1 MISDHMPSLIANS
14 CSSTN
19 RLIEKLK
26 ATIEHNNETIYLMP
40 ASSNTLKFSV
50 YSEDDNTCNFVHITD
65 NIITCQS
72 GNCDSCYSTY
82 KHQVRYLNTA
92 VILCPHLTQM
102 RLHADKWTHLISQTV
117 DSNESMDCCGDEVE
131 ENIES
136 HQQSYDSVL
145 LLN

>member
-1 MISDHMPSLIANS
+1 MYDVLLQMARISLPDENLDEVNPTNLKCCHIRLFDDMSSDHMPSLIANS

-26 ATIEHNNETIYLMP
+26 TTVEHTNETICLMP

-72 GNCDSCYSTY
+72 GYCDSCYSTY
-82 KHQVRYLNTA
+82 KR
-92 VILCPHLTQM
+92 
-102 RLHADKWTHLISQTV
+102 
-117 DSNESMDCCGDEVE
+117 
-131 ENIES
+131 
-136 HQQSYDSVL
+136 
-145 LLN
+145 